1 MNRLKKTIPYRNQL
15 MKTHMHTAMNLLV
28 QIGVVSQVGSK
39 SLLLQQQFPTE
50 YKTVCVISKNNLSL
64 FNTIMNT
71 YYFQSPFNS

>member
-15 MKTHMHTAMNLLV
+15 MKTRMHTAMNLLV

-39 SLLLQQQFPTE
+39 SLLLQQQFPPE
-50 YKTVCVISKNNLSL
+50 YKTVCAISKNNLSL

-71 YYFQSPFNS
+71 YYFQSPFNV